1 MIELK
6 NINKTY
12 KTQERRFG
20 LLGIIKDMFKPNYS
34 EVKALTDI
42 SFKIENNENVAIVGK
57 NGSGKSTLIKI
68 ISGILRPTSG
78 EILFNHKNIY
88 ENQKEYKRNIGV
100 IFGQRSQLY
109 QNMIFRE
116 SLELFRLIYKI
127 EKDEANKRLNTL
139 IDLFKLENLLKKPIR
154 EMSLGEKMKCEIA
167 LVLFHNPKILLLD
180 EPTIGLDL
188 EVKEQFYNL
197 IKTYK
202 QSNNIILILISH
214 NSDDIINLSERLLV
228 LNNGKLQEDIRTH
241 EFIESYNKS
250 KIVTLLYKKHIDLT
264 EKLQSNFNIIDKD
277 LQKTSISFEVDKQIT
292 MEEIFNSL
300 DDKENIYDI
309 KIENEDFSKIL
320 LNYYKTYKDKKS

>member
-6 NINKTY
+6 DINKTY

-20 LLGIIKDMFKPNYS
+20 LLGIVKDMFKPDYS

-127 EKDEANKRLNTL
+127 EKNEANKRLNTL

-154 EMSLGEKMKCEIA
+154 EMSLGQKMKCEIA

-188 EVKEQFYNL
+188 EVKERFYNL

-202 QSNNIILILISH
+202 QSNDIILTLISH

-228 LNNGKLQEDIRTH
+228 LNNGKLQEDIKTH

-277 LQKTSISFEVDKQIT
+277 LQKNSISFEVDKKIT

-320 LNYYKTYKDKKS
+320 LNYYKDKKSE

>member
-6 NINKTY
+6 NIDKTY

-20 LLGIIKDMFKPNYS
+20 LLGIVKDMFKPDYS

-127 EKDEANKRLNTL
+127 EKNEANKRLNTL

-154 EMSLGEKMKCEIA
+154 EMSLGQKMKCEIA

-202 QSNNIILILISH
+202 QSNDIILILISH

-250 KIVTLLYKKHIDLT
+250 KIVTLLYKKHIDLVK
-264 EKLQSNFNIIDKD
+264 KLQSNFNIIDKD
-277 LQKTSISFEVDKQIT
+277 LQKNSISFEVDKQIT

-320 LNYYKTYKDKKS
+320 LNYYKDKKTE

>member
-20 LLGIIKDMFKPNYS
+20 LLGIVKDMFKPDYS

-127 EKDEANKRLNTL
+127 EKNEANKRLNTL

-154 EMSLGEKMKCEIA
+154 EMSLGQKMKCEIA
-167 LVLFHNPKILLLD
+167 LVLFHNPQILLLD

-202 QSNNIILILISH
+202 QSNDIILILISH

-250 KIVTLLYKKHIDLT
+250 KIVTLLYKKHINLT

-277 LQKTSISFEVDKQIT
+277 LQKNSISFEVDKKIT

-320 LNYYKTYKDKKS
+320 LNYYKDKKSE

>member
-12 KTQERRFG
+12 KTQKRRFG
-20 LLGIIKDMFKPNYS
+20 LLGIVKDMFKPDYS

-127 EKDEANKRLNTL
+127 EKNEANKRLNTL

-154 EMSLGEKMKCEIA
+154 EMSLGQKMKCEIA

-202 QSNNIILILISH
+202 QSNDIILILISH

-250 KIVTLLYKKHIDLT
+250 KIVTLLYKKHINLT

-277 LQKTSISFEVDKQIT
+277 LQKNSISFEVDKKIT

-320 LNYYKTYKDKKS
+320 LNYYKDKKSE

>member
-20 LLGIIKDMFKPNYS
+20 LLGIVKDMFKPDYS

-127 EKDEANKRLNTL
+127 EKNEANKRLNTL

-154 EMSLGEKMKCEIA
+154 EMSLGQKMKCEIA

-202 QSNNIILILISH
+202 QSNDIILILISH
-214 NSDDIINLSERLLV
+214 NSDDIINLSER
-228 LNNGKLQEDIRTH
+228 
-241 EFIESYNKS
+241 
-250 KIVTLLYKKHIDLT
+250 
-264 EKLQSNFNIIDKD
+264 
-277 LQKTSISFEVDKQIT
+277 
-292 MEEIFNSL
+292 
-300 DDKENIYDI
+300 
-309 KIENEDFSKIL
+309 
-320 LNYYKTYKDKKS
+320 

>member
-20 LLGIIKDMFKPNYS
+20 LLGIVKDMFKPDYS

-127 EKDEANKRLNTL
+127 EKNEANKRLNTL

-154 EMSLGEKMKCEIA
+154 EMSLGQKMKCEIA

-202 QSNNIILILISH
+202 QSNDIILTLISH

-228 LNNGKLQEDIRTH
+228 LNNGKLQEDIKTH

-277 LQKTSISFEVDKQIT
+277 LQKNSISFEVDKQIT

-320 LNYYKTYKDKKS
+320 LNYYKDKKTE

>member
-6 NINKTY
+6 NIDKTY

-20 LLGIIKDMFKPNYS
+20 LLGIVKDMFKPDYS

-127 EKDEANKRLNTL
+127 EKNEANKRLNTL

-154 EMSLGEKMKCEIA
+154 E
-167 LVLFHNPKILLLD
+167 
-180 EPTIGLDL
+180 IGLDL

-202 QSNNIILILISH
+202 QSNDIILILISH

-250 KIVTLLYKKHIDLT
+250 KIVTLLYKKHINLT

-277 LQKTSISFEVDKQIT
+277 LQKNSISFEVDKKIT

-320 LNYYKTYKDKKS
+320 LNYYKDKKSE

>member
-6 NINKTY
+6 NIDKTY

-20 LLGIIKDMFKPNYS
+20 LLGIVKDMFKPDYS

-57 NGSGKSTLIKI
+57 NGSGKSTLIKT

-127 EKDEANKRLNTL
+127 EKNEANKRLNTL

-154 EMSLGEKMKCEIA
+154 EMSLGQKMKCEIA

-202 QSNNIILILISH
+202 QSNDIILILISH

-277 LQKTSISFEVDKQIT
+277 LQKNSISFEVDKKIT

-320 LNYYKTYKDKKS
+320 LNYYKDKKSE

>member
-6 NINKTY
+6 NIDKTY

-20 LLGIIKDMFKPNYS
+20 LLGIVKDMFKPDYS

-57 NGSGKSTLIKI
+57 NASGKSTLIKI

-100 IFGQRSQLY
+100 ILGQRSQLY

-127 EKDEANKRLNTL
+127 EKNEANKRLNTL

-154 EMSLGEKMKCEIA
+154 EMSLGQKMKCEIA

-202 QSNNIILILISH
+202 QSNDIILILISH

-277 LQKTSISFEVDKQIT
+277 LQKNSISFEVEKQTT

-320 LNYYKTYKDKKS
+320 LNYYKDKKTE

>member
-6 NINKTY
+6 NIDKTY

-20 LLGIIKDMFKPNYS
+20 LLGIVKDMFKPDYS

-127 EKDEANKRLNTL
+127 EKNEANKRLNTL

-154 EMSLGEKMKCEIA
+154 EMSLGQKMKCEIA

-202 QSNNIILILISH
+202 QSNDIILTLISH

-228 LNNGKLQEDIRTH
+228 LNNGKLQEDIKTH

-250 KIVTLLYKKHIDLT
+250 KIVTLLYKKHINLT

-277 LQKTSISFEVDKQIT
+277 LQKNSISFEVDKQIT

-320 LNYYKTYKDKKS
+320 LNYYKDKKSE

>member
-1 MIELK
+1 
-6 NINKTY
+6 
-12 KTQERRFG
+12 
-20 LLGIIKDMFKPNYS
+20 MFKADYS

-127 EKDEANKRLNTL
+127 EKNEANKRLNTL

-154 EMSLGEKMKCEIA
+154 EMSLGQKMKCEIA

-202 QSNNIILILISH
+202 QSNDIILTLISH

-228 LNNGKLQEDIRTH
+228 LNNGKLQEDIKTH

-250 KIVTLLYKKHIDLT
+250 KIVTLLYKKHINLT

-277 LQKTSISFEVDKQIT
+277 LQKNSISFEVDKQIT

-300 DDKENIYDI
+300 DDKKNIYDI

-320 LNYYKTYKDKKS
+320 LNYYKDKKTE

>member
-6 NINKTY
+6 NIDKTY

-20 LLGIIKDMFKPNYS
+20 LLGIIKDMFKADYS

-127 EKDEANKRLNTL
+127 EKNEANKRLNTL

-154 EMSLGEKMKCEIA
+154 EMSLGQKMKCEIA

-202 QSNNIILILISH
+202 QSNDIILTLISH

-228 LNNGKLQEDIRTH
+228 LNNGKLQEDIKTH

-277 LQKTSISFEVDKQIT
+277 LQKNSISFEVDKQIT

-320 LNYYKTYKDKKS
+320 LNYYKDKKTE

>member
-6 NINKTY
+6 NIDKTY

-20 LLGIIKDMFKPNYS
+20 LLGIVKDMFKPDYS

-42 SFKIENNENVAIVGK
+42 SFKVGNNENIAIVGK

-127 EKDEANKRLNTL
+127 EKNKANKRLNTL

-154 EMSLGEKMKCEIA
+154 EMSLGQKMKCEIA

-197 IKTYK
+197 IKTYE
-202 QSNNIILILISH
+202 QSNDIILILISH

-250 KIVTLLYKKHIDLT
+250 KIVTLLYKKHINLT

-277 LQKTSISFEVDKQIT
+277 LQKNSISFEVDKQIT

-320 LNYYKTYKDKKS
+320 LNYYKDKKTE

>member
-6 NINKTY
+6 NIDKTY

-20 LLGIIKDMFKPNYS
+20 LLGIVKDMFKPDYS
-34 EVKALTDI
+34 EVKALTNI

-127 EKDEANKRLNTL
+127 EKNEANKRLNTL

-154 EMSLGEKMKCEIA
+154 EMSLGQKMKCEIA

-202 QSNNIILILISH
+202 QSNDIILILISH

-250 KIVTLLYKKHIDLT
+250 KIVTLLYKKHINLT

-277 LQKTSISFEVDKQIT
+277 LQKNSISFEVDKKIT

-320 LNYYKTYKDKKS
+320 LNYYKDKKSE

>member
-6 NINKTY
+6 DINKTY

-20 LLGIIKDMFKPNYS
+20 LLGIVKDMFKPDYS

-127 EKDEANKRLNTL
+127 EKNEANKRLNTL

-154 EMSLGEKMKCEIA
+154 EMSLGQKMKCEIA

-188 EVKEQFYNL
+188 EVKERFYNL

-202 QSNNIILILISH
+202 QSNDIILTLISH

-241 EFIESYNKS
+241 EFIENYDKS
-250 KIVTLLYKKHIDLT
+250 KIVTLLYKKHINLT

-277 LQKTSISFEVDKQIT
+277 LQKNSISFEVDKQIT

-320 LNYYKTYKDKKS
+320 LNYYKDKKSE